1 MVYIHLKRACG
12 DAMDVLD
19 RLSERY
25 GPRIE
30 EALARYLSRDA
41 ADDFRD
47 AVLYQISTGGKRLRP
62 ILTLAV
68 AEAVSGNYERALPA
82 AAIVELIHNYSLIYD
97 DIIDRGEVRR
107 NKPTTRAAFGDYA
120 AILVGIWYREAIEEA
135 VLDTPK
141 PLDFAREVAK
151 VIRAIDEGERLDI
164 LFELAGRS
172 DPYFVKAR
180 RPSVTLDDYIKM
192 VGLKTGAL
200 IAASSKWGAMSV
212 ADDRSL
218 IDAAWDFGMNAGIAF
233 QIVDDV
239 LDIFGDPRKFGKEIG
254 KDIKEHKRGNA
265 VILLGLEE
273 LDEKARGELM
283 SILSKPA
290 VSDDDARRGVRILEG
305 TNARERALALAD
317 RYRERALA
325 SLSKMPHSRDL
336 EELAAFIVQ
345 RQF

>member
-1 MVYIHLKRACG
+1 MVYIHLKKVYDG
-12 DAMDVLD
+12 AMDVLD
-19 RLSERY
+19 RLSEKY

-30 EALARYLSRDA
+30 EALARYLLRDV
-41 ADDFRD
+41 ADDFKD

-68 AEAVSGNYERALPA
+68 AEAVSGDYEKALPA

-120 AILVGIWYREAIEEA
+120 AILIGIWYREAIEEA

-141 PLDFAREVAK
+141 PPEFAREVAK
-151 VIRAIDEGERLDI
+151 VIKAIDEGERLDI
-164 LFELAGRS
+164 LFELAGRD

-180 RPSVTLDDYIKM
+180 WPSVKLDDYIRM

-200 IAASSKWGAMSV
+200 IAAAAKWGAMSV
-212 ADDRSL
+212 ADDRQL
-218 IDAAWDFGMNAGIAF
+218 ADAAWDFGMNAGIAF

-239 LDIFGDPRKFGKEIG
+239 LDIFGDPKKFGKEIG
-254 KDIKEHKRGNA
+254 KDIKEHKRGNI
-265 VILLGLEE
+265 VVLLGLEE
-273 LDEKARGELM
+273 LDERSRGELL
-283 SILSKPA
+283 SILSKPT
-290 VSDDDARRGVRILEG
+290 VSDEDARRGVRMLEG
-305 TNARERALALAD
+305 TNAKERALALAD
-317 RYRERALA
+317 KYRERALA
-325 SLSKMPHSRDL
+325 SLSKMPHNKDL